1 MEKRIKSMSEAK
13 ARLVLAAL
21 SNGKTLNQICGGR
34 LNGRYTSGEKITDYR
49 LYQNYC
55 ADHPDFSRE
64 AQALLAENMKASNAR
79 KGARLRNRTH
89 CKHGHPF
96 SGKNLYISPD
106 GKERRCWACMTRN
119 GNTRRRMSE
128 QQARRVVEALNDGK
142 TIANITAAGKPSYI
156 LNHRAL
162 LLFRQKHPKFDR
174 IVVRLST
181 ANAKVHHAEASA
193 RRAQILRAHTIAEH
207 GADIFTLIRAAVP
220 GSLPAQIR
228 DDVIGA
234 MGLEL
239 VEGKLRPADI
249 RKRVREFVTAQYR
262 QFSKFG
268 PLSLDAR
275 LYDDGTTTLGDT
287 ITRGLWD

>member
-1 MEKRIKSMSEAK
+1 MVDTLVVRRSPITGCIKTIA
-13 ARLVLAAL
+13 
-21 SNGKTLNQICGGR
+21 QIILTFR
-34 LNGRYTSGEKITDYR
+34 VR
-49 LYQNYC
+49 
-55 ADHPDFSRE
+55 P
-64 AQALLAENMKASNAR
+64 QALLAENMKASNAR

-96 SGKNLYISPD
+96 SGKNLYNSPD
-106 GKERRCWACMTRN
+106 GKERRCWASCLTRN

-193 RRAQILRAHTIAEH
+193 DTLRGYVRDAELFKDH
-207 GADIFTLIRAAVP
+207 AGA
-220 GSLPAQIR
+220 G
-228 DDVIGA
+228 
-234 MGLEL
+234 
-239 VEGKLRPADI
+239 
-249 RKRVREFVTAQYR
+249 
-262 QFSKFG
+262 
-268 PLSLDAR
+268 
-275 LYDDGTTTLGDT
+275 
-287 ITRGLWD
+287 

>member
-1 MEKRIKSMSEAK
+1 MVDTLVVRRSPITGCIKTIA
-13 ARLVLAAL
+13 
-21 SNGKTLNQICGGR
+21 QIILTFR
-34 LNGRYTSGEKITDYR
+34 VR
-49 LYQNYC
+49 
-55 ADHPDFSRE
+55 P
-64 AQALLAENMKASNAR
+64 QALLAENMKASNAR

-119 GNTRRRMSE
+119 GNTGRRMSE

-156 LNHRAL
+156 VNHRAL

-228 DDVIGA
+228 DDVIGSMA
-234 MGLEL
+234 PEL
-239 VEGKLRPADI
+239 VEG
-249 RKRVREFVTAQYR
+249 
-262 QFSKFG
+262 
-268 PLSLDAR
+268 
-275 LYDDGTTTLGDT
+275 
-287 ITRGLWD
+287 

>member
-1 MEKRIKSMSEAK
+1 MEHNMEKRIKSMSEAK
-13 ARLVLAAL
+13 AQLVLAAL
-21 SNGKTLNQICGGR
+21 SNSKTLNQICGGR
-34 LNGRYTSGEKITDYR
+34 LNGRYSSGEKITDYR

-96 SGKNLYISPD
+96 SGKNLYNSPD
-106 GKERRCWACMTRN
+106 GKERRCWASCMTRN
-119 GNTRRRMSE
+119 GNTRRRTSE

-193 RRAQILRAHTIAEH
+193 DTLRGYVRDAELFKDH
-207 GADIFTLIRAAVP
+207 AGA
-220 GSLPAQIR
+220 
-228 DDVIGA
+228 
-234 MGLEL
+234 GLL
-239 VEGKLRPADI
+239 
-249 RKRVREFVTAQYR
+249 
-262 QFSKFG
+262 
-268 PLSLDAR
+268 
-275 LYDDGTTTLGDT
+275 
-287 ITRGLWD
+287 